1 MSDLLQ
7 DAMRDR
13 ATTLLL
19 PLDRKQGLVLIAAP
33 TWSAPPPRPLCRG
46 NWGMNGHNADIA
58 KRRE

>member
-1 MSDLLQ
+1 MPDLLQ

-33 TWSAPPPRPLCRG
+33 TWSAPLIDRDAVCC
-46 NWGMNGHNADIA
+46 NALG
-58 KRRE
+58 R

>member
-33 TWSAPPPRPLCRG
+33 TWSAPLI
-46 NWGMNGHNADIA
+46 D
-58 KRRE
+58 